1 MSPRHTPLEQKLGTF
16 IRMLA
21 SERDGEVV
29 AAARA
34 IVRTLKGAGAD
45 IHVLAERVEK
55 ANGGE
60 LTEAEM
66 RKLYDAGYGAGVR
79 AAEAKQ
85 HGPSDFYNVDG
96 TPAWRS
102 RASAS
107 TAAIDCER
115 RSADSSTIWRR
126 EQSGASQPNGKPN
139 GCAASSTDSE
149 EAFERRSIR
158 QLRRRECKTGRRQGY
173 PRLQR

>member
-96 TPAWRS
+96 TPAWHEIARFCQHS
-102 RASAS
+102 RDRLREKERGFIDDMASR
-107 TAAIDCER
+107 TVWREPTER
-115 RSADSSTIWRR
+115 QAKWL
-126 EQSGASQPNGKPN
+126 
-139 GCAASSTDSE
+139 
-149 EAFERRSIR
+149 RSIFH
-158 QLRRRECKTGRRQGY
+158 QLGGG
-173 PRLQR
+173 L